1 MNEDGKKDG
10 CIVIGG
16 KKAKFIDPLSD
27 WGFKKLFGTEAN
39 KEILLEFLRDLFPDK
54 RIEDIAY
61 LNNENQGLSESDRK
75 SVFDVVCRTVAGDR
89 FIVEVQKKDQWYFME
104 RSLYYSTFPV
114 QEQGLR
120 GDWDFRLTPVYMVGI
135 LNFALKHDSNGLAK
149 GSFGTAAAGNGGN
162 PKLIHR
168 YDLRERE
175 TGELM
180 TDNLHFVF
188 IEVGAFNR
196 KEEELG
202 SVMDKWMFVLKNMA
216 RLLDRPEALQERI
229 FRKLFEAAQIAAM
242 PHEEQV
248 LYRDNMMTEN
258 DYRNC
263 IDFAREEGHASGF
276 AEGEA
281 RGLAAG
287 EAKGR
292 AEGIVE
298 GEAKGIVTVAKSMKA
313 KGYAIADIMDVS
325 GLSQKEV
332 EEL

>member
-1 MNEDGKKDG
+1 M
-10 CIVIGG
+10 
-16 KKAKFIDPLSD
+16 
-27 WGFKKLFGTEAN
+27 
-39 KEILLEFLRDLFPDK
+39 
-54 RIEDIAY
+54 
-61 LNNENQGLSESDRK
+61 
-75 SVFDVVCRTVAGDR
+75 
-89 FIVEVQKKDQWYFME
+89 
-104 RSLYYSTFPV
+104 
-114 QEQGLR
+114 
-120 GDWDFRLTPVYMVGI
+120 
-135 LNFALKHDSNGLAK
+135 
-149 GSFGTAAAGNGGN
+149 
-162 PKLIHR
+162 
-168 YDLRERE
+168 RERE

-188 IEVGAFNR
+188 IEVGAFDR
-196 KEEELG
+196 KEEELE

-263 IDFAREEGHASGF
+263 IDFAREEGIAEGHASGF
-276 AEGEA
+276 A
-281 RGLAAG
+281 
-287 EAKGR
+287 
-292 AEGIVE
+292 E

-313 KGYAIADIMDVS
+313 MNLPMETIMQVT

>member
-1 MNEDGKKDG
+1 MNEDGKKDD

-39 KEILLEFLRDLFPDK
+39 KEFLLEFLRDLFPDK

-61 LNNENQGLSESDRK
+61 LNNENQGLSEADRK

-89 FIVEVQKKDQWYFME
+89 FIVEVQKKDQRYFME

-135 LNFALKHDSNGLAK
+135 LNFALKHDCPG
-149 GSFGTAAAGNGGN
+149 GTAAENGGN

-188 IEVGAFNR
+188 IEVGAFDR
-196 KEEELG
+196 KEEELE

-242 PHEEQV
+242 PHDEQV

-276 AEGEA
+276 VEGEA

-292 AEGIVE
+292 AEGIAE

-313 KGYAIADIMDVS
+313 MNLPMETIMQVT

>member
-1 MNEDGKKDG
+1 MNEDGKKDD
-10 CIVIGG
+10 CFVIGG

-89 FIVEVQKKDQWYFME
+89 FIVEVQKKDQRYFME
-104 RSLYYSTFPV
+104 RS
-114 QEQGLR
+114 
-120 GDWDFRLTPVYMVGI
+120 DWDFRLTPVYMVGI
-135 LNFALKHDSNGLAK
+135 LNFALKHDCPG
-149 GSFGTAAAGNGGN
+149 GTAAENGGN

-188 IEVGAFNR
+188 IEVGAFDR
-196 KEEELG
+196 KEEELE

-292 AEGIVE
+292 AEGKSE
-298 GEAKGIVTVAKSMKA
+298 GIVTVAKSMKA

-332 EEL
+332 EDL

>member
-1 MNEDGKKDG
+1 MNEDGKKDD
-10 CIVIGG
+10 CFVIGG

-61 LNNENQGLSESDRK
+61 LNNENQGLSEADRK

-89 FIVEVQKKDQWYFME
+89 FIVEVQKKDQRYFME

-149 GSFGTAAAGNGGN
+149 GSFGTAAENGGN

-188 IEVGAFNR
+188 IEVGAFDR
-196 KEEELG
+196 KEEELE

-242 PHEEQV
+242 PHDEQV

-276 AEGEA
+276 VEGEA

-292 AEGIVE
+292 AEGKSE
-298 GEAKGIVTVAKSMKA
+298 GIVTVAKSMKA
-313 KGYAIADIMDVS
+313 MNLPMETIMQAT

>member
-1 MNEDGKKDG
+1 MNEDGKKDD

-54 RIEDIAY
+54 RIEEIAY

-89 FIVEVQKKDQWYFME
+89 FIVEVQKKDQRYFME

-135 LNFALKHDSNGLAK
+135 LNFALKHDCPG
-149 GSFGTAAAGNGGN
+149 GIAAENAGN

-188 IEVGAFNR
+188 IEVGAFDR
-196 KEEELG
+196 KEEELE
-202 SVMDKWMFVLKNMA
+202 SVMDKWMFVL
-216 RLLDRPEALQERI
+216 ALQERI

-263 IDFAREEGHASGF
+263 IDFAREEGIAEGHASGF
-276 AEGEA
+276 AEGIAEGEA
-281 RGLAAG
+281 RGLAVG

-292 AEGIVE
+292 AEGKSETLV
-298 GEAKGIVTVAKSMKA
+298 AVAKSMKA
-313 KGYAIADIMDVS
+313 MNLPMETIIQAT
-325 GLSQKEV
+325 GLLQKEV
-332 EEL
+332 EDL

>member
-1 MNEDGKKDG
+1 MNEDGKKDD
-10 CIVIGG
+10 CFVIGG

-89 FIVEVQKKDQWYFME
+89 FIVEVQKKDQRYFME

-135 LNFALKHDSNGLAK
+135 LNFALKHDCPG
-149 GSFGTAAAGNGGN
+149 GTAAENGGN

-188 IEVGAFNR
+188 IDVGAFDR
-196 KEEELG
+196 KEEELE

-287 EAKGR
+287 EAKG
-292 AEGIVE
+292 
-298 GEAKGIVTVAKSMKA
+298 IVTVAKSMKA
-313 KGYAIADIMDVS
+313 MNLPMETIMQAT
-325 GLSQKEV
+325 GLSQKDV
-332 EEL
+332 EDL

>member
-1 MNEDGKKDG
+1 M
-10 CIVIGG
+10 
-16 KKAKFIDPLSD
+16 
-27 WGFKKLFGTEAN
+27 
-39 KEILLEFLRDLFPDK
+39 
-54 RIEDIAY
+54 
-61 LNNENQGLSESDRK
+61 
-75 SVFDVVCRTVAGDR
+75 
-89 FIVEVQKKDQWYFME
+89 
-104 RSLYYSTFPV
+104 
-114 QEQGLR
+114 
-120 GDWDFRLTPVYMVGI
+120 
-135 LNFALKHDSNGLAK
+135 
-149 GSFGTAAAGNGGN
+149 
-162 PKLIHR
+162 
-168 YDLRERE
+168 RERE

-188 IEVGAFNR
+188 IDVGAFDR
-196 KEEELG
+196 KEEELE

-216 RLLDRPEALQERI
+216 RLLDRPKALQERI

-242 PHEEQV
+242 SHEEQV

-292 AEGIVE
+292 AEGKSE
-298 GEAKGIVTVAKSMKA
+298 GIATVAKSMKA
-313 KGYAIADIMDVS
+313 MNLPMETIIQAT

>member
-1 MNEDGKKDG
+1 MNEDGKKDD

-54 RIEDIAY
+54 RIEEIAY

-89 FIVEVQKKDQWYFME
+89 FIVEVQKKDQRYFME

-135 LNFALKHDSNGLAK
+135 LNFTLKHDCPG
-149 GSFGTAAAGNGGN
+149 GTAAENAGN

-188 IEVGAFNR
+188 IEVGAFDR
-196 KEEELG
+196 KEEELE

-263 IDFAREEGHASGF
+263 IDFAREEGI

-292 AEGIVE
+292 AEGKSE
-298 GEAKGIVTVAKSMKA
+298 GIVTVAKSMKA
-313 KGYAIADIMDVS
+313 MNLPMETIMQAT

>member
-10 CIVIGG
+10 CFVIGG

-27 WGFKKLFGTEAN
+27 WGFKKLFGSEAN

-61 LNNENQGLSESDRK
+61 LNNENQGLSEADRK

-89 FIVEVQKKDQWYFME
+89 FIVEVQKKDQRYFME

-135 LNFALKHDSNGLAK
+135 LNFALKHDCPG
-149 GSFGTAAAGNGGN
+149 GTAAENGGN

-188 IEVGAFNR
+188 IEVGAFDR
-196 KEEELG
+196 KEEELE

-216 RLLDRPEALQERI
+216 RLLDRPKALQERI

-276 AEGEA
+276 AEGIAEGEA
-281 RGLAAG
+281 R
-287 EAKGR
+287 GR
-292 AEGIVE
+292 AEGKSE
-298 GEAKGIVTVAKSMKA
+298 GIVTVAKSMKA
-313 KGYAIADIMDVS
+313 MNLPTETIMQAT
-325 GLSQKEV
+325 GLALSEI
-332 EEL
+332 EAL

>member
-1 MNEDGKKDG
+1 MNEDGKKDD

-54 RIEDIAY
+54 RIEEIAY

-89 FIVEVQKKDQWYFME
+89 FIVEVQKKDQRYFME

-135 LNFALKHDSNGLAK
+135 LNFALKHDCPG
-149 GSFGTAAAGNGGN
+149 GTAAENGGN

-188 IEVGAFNR
+188 IEVGAFDR
-196 KEEELG
+196 KEEELE

-242 PHEEQV
+242 PHDEQV

-276 AEGEA
+276 AEGRSE
-281 RGLAAG
+281 G
-287 EAKGR
+287 KT
-292 AEGIVE
+292 EGI
-298 GEAKGIVTVAKSMKA
+298 ASVAKSMKA
-313 KGYAIADIMDVS
+313 KGYSIADIMDVS

-332 EEL
+332 EDL

>member
-1 MNEDGKKDG
+1 MNEDGKKDD

-54 RIEDIAY
+54 RIEEIAY

-89 FIVEVQKKDQWYFME
+89 FIVEVQKKDQRYFME

-149 GSFGTAAAGNGGN
+149 GSFGTAAENAGN

-188 IEVGAFNR
+188 IEVGAFDR
-196 KEEELG
+196 KEEELE

-229 FRKLFEAAQIAAM
+229 FKKLFEAAQIAAM
-242 PHEEQV
+242 PHDEQV

-287 EAKGR
+287 EAKG
-292 AEGIVE
+292 IV
-298 GEAKGIVTVAKSMKA
+298 AVAKAMKA
-313 KGYAIADIMDVS
+313 MNLPMETILQAT

-332 EEL
+332 EDL

>member
-1 MNEDGKKDG
+1 MNEDGKKDD
-10 CIVIGG
+10 CFVIGG

-54 RIEDIAY
+54 RIEEIAY

-89 FIVEVQKKDQWYFME
+89 FIVEVQKKDQRYFME

-135 LNFALKHDSNGLAK
+135 LNFALKHDCPG
-149 GSFGTAAAGNGGN
+149 GTAAENGGN

-188 IEVGAFNR
+188 IEVGAFDR
-196 KEEELG
+196 KEEELE

-216 RLLDRPEALQERI
+216 RLLDRPKALQERI

-242 PHEEQV
+242 PHDEQV

-276 AEGEA
+276 AEG
-281 RGLAAG
+281 RS
-287 EAKGR
+287 
-292 AEGIVE
+292 EGITE
-298 GEAKGIVTVAKSMKA
+298 GKTEGIASVAKSMKVMNLP
-313 KGYAIADIMDVS
+313 IETIMQAT

>member
-1 MNEDGKKDG
+1 MNEDGKKDD
-10 CIVIGG
+10 CFVIGG

-54 RIEDIAY
+54 RIEEIAY
-61 LNNENQGLSESDRK
+61 LNNENQGLSEADRK

-89 FIVEVQKKDQWYFME
+89 FIVEVQKKDQRYFME

-135 LNFALKHDSNGLAK
+135 LNFALKHDCPG
-149 GSFGTAAAGNGGN
+149 GTAAENGGN

-188 IEVGAFNR
+188 IEVGAFDR

-216 RLLDRPEALQERI
+216 RLLDRPKALQERI

-242 PHEEQV
+242 PHEEYV
-248 LYRDNMMTEN
+248 L
-258 DYRNC
+258 
-263 IDFAREEGHASGF
+263 
-276 AEGEA
+276 
-281 RGLAAG
+281 
-287 EAKGR
+287 
-292 AEGIVE
+292 
-298 GEAKGIVTVAKSMKA
+298 
-313 KGYAIADIMDVS
+313 
-325 GLSQKEV
+325 
-332 EEL
+332 

>member
-1 MNEDGKKDG
+1 MNEDGKKDD

-61 LNNENQGLSESDRK
+61 LNNENQGLSEADRK

-89 FIVEVQKKDQWYFME
+89 FIVEVQKKDQRYFME

-135 LNFALKHDSNGLAK
+135 LNFALKHDCPG
-149 GSFGTAAAGNGGN
+149 GTAAENGGN

-188 IEVGAFNR
+188 IEVGAFDR

-276 AEGEA
+276 AEGKSETLVSVA
-281 RGLAAG
+281 KAMKAMNLPMETIMQATGLALSEI
-287 EAKGR
+287 EA
-292 AEGIVE
+292 
-298 GEAKGIVTVAKSMKA
+298 
-313 KGYAIADIMDVS
+313 
-325 GLSQKEV
+325 L
-332 EEL
+332 

>member
-1 MNEDGKKDG
+1 MNEDGKKDD

-61 LNNENQGLSESDRK
+61 LNNENQGLSEADRK

-89 FIVEVQKKDQWYFME
+89 FIVEVQKKDQRYFME

-135 LNFALKHDSNGLAK
+135 LNFALKHDCPG
-149 GSFGTAAAGNGGN
+149 GTAAENGGN

-188 IEVGAFNR
+188 IEVGAFDR
-196 KEEELG
+196 KEEELE

-276 AEGEA
+276 AEGKSET
-281 RGLAAG
+281 LAS
-287 EAKGR
+287 
-292 AEGIVE
+292 
-298 GEAKGIVTVAKSMKA
+298 VAKSMKA
-313 KGYAIADIMDVS
+313 MNLPIETILQAT

>member
-1 MNEDGKKDG
+1 MNEDGKKDD
-10 CIVIGG
+10 CFVIGG

-89 FIVEVQKKDQWYFME
+89 FIVEVQKKDQRYFME

-135 LNFALKHDSNGLAK
+135 LNFTLKHDCPG
-149 GSFGTAAAGNGGN
+149 GTAAENGGN

-188 IEVGAFNR
+188 IEVGAFDR

-292 AEGIVE
+292 AEGKSE
-298 GEAKGIVTVAKSMKA
+298 GIVTVAKSMKA

>member
-1 MNEDGKKDG
+1 MNEDGKKDD
-10 CIVIGG
+10 CFVIGG

-54 RIEDIAY
+54 RIEEIAY

-89 FIVEVQKKDQWYFME
+89 FIVEVQKKDQRYFME

-135 LNFALKHDSNGLAK
+135 LNFALKHDCQG
-149 GSFGTAAAGNGGN
+149 GTAAENGGN

-188 IEVGAFNR
+188 IEVGAFDR

-276 AEGEA
+276 AEGKSET
-281 RGLAAG
+281 LAS
-287 EAKGR
+287 
-292 AEGIVE
+292 
-298 GEAKGIVTVAKSMKA
+298 VAKSMKA
-313 KGYAIADIMDVS
+313 MNLPMETILQAT

>member
-89 FIVEVQKKDQWYFME
+89 FIVEVQKKDQRYFME

-135 LNFALKHDSNGLAK
+135 LNFALKHDCPG
-149 GSFGTAAAGNGGN
+149 GTEAENGGN

-188 IEVGAFNR
+188 IEVGAFDR
-196 KEEELG
+196 KEEELE

-281 RGLAAG
+281 RGLAVG

-292 AEGIVE
+292 AEGIV
-298 GEAKGIVTVAKSMKA
+298 TVAKSMKA
-313 KGYAIADIMDVS
+313 MNLPTETIMQAT
-325 GLSQKEV
+325 GLALSEI
-332 EEL
+332 EAL

>member
-1 MNEDGKKDG
+1 MNEDGKKDD

-61 LNNENQGLSESDRK
+61 LNNENQGISEADRK

-89 FIVEVQKKDQWYFME
+89 FIVEVQKKDQRYFME

-135 LNFALKHDSNGLAK
+135 LNFALKHDCPG
-149 GSFGTAAAGNGGN
+149 GTAAENGGN

-188 IEVGAFNR
+188 IEVGAFDR

-287 EAKGR
+287 EAKG
-292 AEGIVE
+292 
-298 GEAKGIVTVAKSMKA
+298 IVTVAKSMKA
-313 KGYAIADIMDVS
+313 MNLPTETIMQAT
-325 GLSQKEV
+325 GLALSEI
-332 EEL
+332 EAL

>member
-1 MNEDGKKDG
+1 MNEDGKKDD

-39 KEILLEFLRDLFPDK
+39 KEFLLEFLRDLFPDK

-61 LNNENQGLSESDRK
+61 LNNENQGISESDRK

-89 FIVEVQKKDQWYFME
+89 FIVEVQKKDQRYFME

-135 LNFALKHDSNGLAK
+135 LNFALKHDCPG
-149 GSFGTAAAGNGGN
+149 GTAAENGGN

-188 IEVGAFNR
+188 IEVGAFGK
-196 KEEELG
+196 KEEELE

-216 RLLDRPEALQERI
+216 RLLDRPKALQERI

-276 AEGEA
+276 AEG
-281 RGLAAG
+281 RS
-287 EAKGR
+287 
-292 AEGIVE
+292 EGITE
-298 GEAKGIVTVAKSMKA
+298 GKTEGIASVAKSMKVMNLP
-313 KGYAIADIMDVS
+313 IETIMQAT

>member
-1 MNEDGKKDG
+1 MNEDGKKDD
-10 CIVIGG
+10 CFVIGG

-75 SVFDVVCRTVAGDR
+75 SVFDVVCRTAAGDR
-89 FIVEVQKKDQWYFME
+89 FIVEVQKKDQRYFME

-135 LNFALKHDSNGLAK
+135 LNFALKHDCPG
-149 GSFGTAAAGNGGN
+149 GTAAENGGN

-196 KEEELG
+196 KEEELE

-292 AEGIVE
+292 AEGKSE
-298 GEAKGIVTVAKSMKA
+298 TLASVAKSMKA

>member
-1 MNEDGKKDG
+1 MNEDGKKDD

-54 RIEDIAY
+54 RIEEIAY

-89 FIVEVQKKDQWYFME
+89 FIVEVQKKDQRYFME

-135 LNFALKHDSNGLAK
+135 LNFTLKHDCPG
-149 GSFGTAAAGNGGN
+149 GTAAENAGN

-188 IEVGAFNR
+188 IEVGAFDR
-196 KEEELG
+196 KEEELE

-229 FRKLFEAAQIAAM
+229 FRKLFETAQIAAM
-242 PHEEQV
+242 SHEEQV

-276 AEGEA
+276 AEGIAEGEA

-292 AEGIVE
+292 AEGIAE
-298 GEAKGIVTVAKSMKA
+298 GEAKGIVAVAKSMKA